1 MTKKHL
7 IMAVVILSFLALLVA
22 PAALAQNLDINMPAS
37 NYIPTNMNAWET
49 AENIIDALLAFLGLI
64 AVVIILI
71 GGFQWMTAA
80 GNEDKVK
87 TAKRTLSAGI
97 IGLVIVLAAWGIA
110 RFVIDLLAKTAV
122 G

>member
-1 MTKKHL
+1 
-7 IMAVVILSFLALLVA
+7 
-22 PAALAQNLDINMPAS
+22 MPAS

>member
-7 IMAVVILSFLALLVA
+7 FAGVVTLCLMSLLVA
-22 PAALAQNLDINMPAS
+22 PVVGAAAMKYPAS
-37 NYIPTNMNAWET
+37 NYVKTNLNAWST
-49 AENIIDALLAFLGLI
+49 AENIIDYLMGFLGLI
-64 AVVIILI
+64 AVVIVLV

-87 TAKRTLSAGI
+87 TAKKTLSAGI

-110 RFVIDLLAKTAV
+110 RFVIGMLT
-122 G
+122 